1 MKDGC
6 CVFPYVYGDIEYH
19 TCTDKD
25 HSTFWCATKVAA
37 DLTYLEVKNCDD
49 ACGVGK

>member
-25 HSTFWCATKVAA
+25 HSTFWCATEVEA
-37 DLTYLEVKNCDD
+37 DGKFKAWKQCDE
-49 ACGVGK
+49 ACDVGK